1 MIGHLRRPA
10 EPPAQR
16 AARPERVRQ
25 QAQGG
30 GQARPRRLAAL
41 ALLVLATAP
50 PAAGADLPGSA
61 QPVLGLAR
69 ALGELGVSAEAFAAL
84 PAAARSLFGLLAG
97 IKAAVDAYGH
107 DLRLEKALIS
117 SASQLR

>member
-1 MIGHLRRPA
+1 MISHLRRPA
-10 EPPAQR
+10 EPSAQR
-16 AARPERVRQ
+16 AARPPRRPDL
-25 QAQGG
+25 ARRG

-41 ALLVLATAP
+41 ALLVLAAAP

-84 PAAARSLFGLLAG
+84 PAAARGLFGLVAG
-97 IKAAVDAYGH
+97 IKAAVDAYVH

-117 SASQLR
+117 SAP

>member
-1 MIGHLRRPA
+1 MTSHLRRPA
-10 EPPAQR
+10 EPSAQR
-16 AARPERVRQ
+16 AARAPRRPDL
-25 QAQGG
+25 AQRGG
-30 GQARPRRLAAL
+30 WTRPRRLAAL

-84 PAAARSLFGLLAG
+84 PAAARGLFGLLVG
-97 IKAAVDAYGH
+97 LEAAVGAYIGG
-107 DLRLEKALIS
+107 LRLERGMVPLAVD
-117 SASQLR
+117 